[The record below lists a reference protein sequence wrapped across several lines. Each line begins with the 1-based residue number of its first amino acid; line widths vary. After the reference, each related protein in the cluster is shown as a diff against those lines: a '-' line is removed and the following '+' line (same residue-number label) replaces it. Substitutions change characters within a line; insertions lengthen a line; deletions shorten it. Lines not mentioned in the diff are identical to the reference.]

1 MAVYLF
7 LLATSFATPTAR
19 RLILALFYPFAWRC
33 GDALKTINFLPGML
47 LADLHVSLGSSAPSY
62 LPRPIAA
69 CTILLGLLLSSYPE
83 VNANWAGWSR
93 YLDASIRALMPPGA
107 GEPSRYCASLGATFL
122 CFGIFFSSN
131 ARKLLSHRTL
141 NWLGALSFP
150 IYLLHNTLIKT
161 LLSAVIYARGGMIP
175 LLDEQ
180 GNPVVELKRGGW
192 IAFGVGM
199 PLFFGVLLWLSW
211 LWTLFV
217 DPFCASVTKGA
228 VDWMMGKRRVEEKE
242 AVLLVSPTTA

>member
-1 MAVYLF
+1 
-7 LLATSFATPTAR
+7 
-19 RLILALFYPFAWRC
+19 
-33 GDALKTINFLPGML
+33 ML

-69 CTILLGLLLSSYPE
+69 CTILLGLLLGSYPE
-83 VNANWAGWSR
+83 VNAGWAGWSR
-93 YLDASIRALMPPGA
+93 YLDASIRALMPAGA

-122 CFGIFFSSN
+122 CFGIFFSGP
-131 ARKLLSHRTL
+131 ARKLLSHRVL

-161 LLSAVIYARGGMIP
+161 LLCAIIYARGGVFP
-175 LLDEQ
+175 EYDEQ
-180 GNPVVELKRGGW
+180 GAKVVELKRGGW

-211 LWTLFV
+211 CWTVIV
-217 DPFCASVTKGA
+217 DPFCARVTKA
-228 VDWMMGKRRVEEKE
+228 SVDWLMGKKRVVEKE
-242 AVLLVSPTTA
+242 TEPMLLVSPTTA